1 MEPITIGI
9 LIVAA
14 LLALL
19 VVGVPVGLAMSG
31 VSLAG
36 MALFVNERFMMTTA
50 KTLPFAVSSDY
61 AYVVVPMF
69 ILMGAL
75 TAVTGTT
82 TELYTAAHRWTSG
95 MRGGL
100 YYATTLAAGGF
111 GAINGST
118 VVSSS
123 LFTRIALPEM
133 LRFDYSKSFSAGC
146 IAASGTFAALIPPS
160 LAMVIYGLL
169 TEESVGRLLMAGLV
183 PGLLTIGVYFVGIA
197 VLVRTGKNVAPKQ
210 RETFTLR
217 EKLQSLK
224 GLWAILILVIIVMG
238 GIYSGVMFPSAAGA
252 AGAGGALLIGILR
265 WRLSG
270 RSLWQALIDTL
281 IMTGVLFL
289 IIIGGLFLSRL
300 LLVTGFVREISS
312 VVTEGGIS
320 PVFFIGV
327 LVALYIVL
335 GMFLDGVSM
344 MVMTIPFVH
353 PVAMSL
359 GMDPIWF
366 GVVVIKL
373 VEIGAITPPV
383 GLNLFAVI
391 AASDG
396 RINSRL
402 AFKGILPFLL
412 MEIITLTLIIG
423 FPAISTWLPN
433 MMYG

>member
-14 LLALL
+14 LLLLL

-183 PGLLTIGVYFVGIA
+183 PGLLTIGIYFVGIA
-197 VLVRTGKNVAPKQ
+197 VLVRTGKEVAPVQ

-217 EKLQSLK
+217 EKVHSLK

-238 GIYSGVMFPSAAGA
+238 GIYSGIMFPSAAGA

-270 RSLWQALIDTL
+270 RSLWQALMDTL

-320 PVFFIGV
+320 PAFFVAV
-327 LVALYIVL
+327 LVVLYIVL

-366 GVVVIKL
+366 GVLVIKL

-396 RINSRL
+396 KINSRL

-412 MEIITLTLIIG
+412 MEIVTLALIIG
-423 FPAISTWLPN
+423 FPVISTWLPN

>member
-14 LLALL
+14 LLVLL

-183 PGLLTIGVYFVGIA
+183 PGLLTIGIYFVGIA
-197 VLVRTGKNVAPKQ
+197 VLVRTGKKVAPVQ
-210 RETFTLR
+210 RETFTFR
-217 EKLQSLK
+217 EKVHSLK

-238 GIYSGVMFPSAAGA
+238 GIYSGIMFPSAAGA

-270 RSLWQALIDTL
+270 GSLWQALIDTL

-320 PVFFIGV
+320 PAFFIAV
-327 LVALYIVL
+327 LVMLYIVL

-366 GVVVIKL
+366 GVLVIKL

-396 RINSRL
+396 KINSRL

-412 MEIITLTLIIG
+412 MEIVTLALIIG

>member
-9 LIVAA
+9 IVV
-14 LLALL
+14 LALL
-19 VVGVPVGLAMSG
+19 SLLTIGVPVGLAMSG

-36 MALFVNERFMMTTA
+36 MAIFVSDSFMMTTA
-50 KTLPFAVSSDY
+50 KTLPFAVSSNY

-69 ILMGAL
+69 ILMGTL

-82 TELYTAAHRWTSG
+82 SELYTAAHRWTSG

-100 YYATTLAAGGF
+100 YFATTLAAGGF

-133 LRFDYSKSFSAGC
+133 LRFGYPKTFSAGC

-169 TEESVGRLLMAGLV
+169 TNESVGRLLMAGLL
-183 PGLLTIGVYFVGIA
+183 PGLLTIAIYFVGIA
-197 VLVRTGKNVAPKQ
+197 ILVRFGKDVAPMH
-210 RETFTLR
+210 REKFTLK
-217 EKLQSLK
+217 EKMQSLR
-224 GLWAILILVIIVMG
+224 GLWAILILVVIVMG

-252 AGAGGALLIGILR
+252 AGAGGALLIGLIR

-270 RSLWQALIDTL
+270 QSLWQALIDTL
-281 IMTGVLFL
+281 ITTGVLFL

-312 VVTEGGIS
+312 IVTEEGIS
-320 PVFFIGV
+320 PVFFIV
-327 LVALYIVL
+327 ALVAIYIVL

-344 MVMTIPFVH
+344 MVMTIPFIY

-366 GVVVIKL
+366 AVLVIKL

-396 RINSRL
+396 KINSRL
-402 AFKGILPFLL
+402 VFRGILPFLVL
-412 MEIITLTLIIG
+412 EIITLSLIIA